1 MAKKSKRQK
10 AIKRLNLS
18 DHTLDINIR
27 RCNYNKFNFSDIE
40 DYVSELVGSRDY
52 QYKAIKKVM
61 IYLWG
66 GGYRSITDL
75 GKENFNNV
83 KERPQIQQ
91 RFGTEENFLRQLPLP
106 DRLSGVVH
114 MATGTGKSY
123 LIFAIAYL
131 SLVMGLIKR
140 VLVLGPAS
148 TIIEQGLRDKFK
160 DLMSRKAF
168 SDKLPAKYRGKAINL
183 LTDNDPIEDDSIVI
197 ENINAVYTFGSITD
211 TLFKN
216 TDEVLVLG
224 DEIHHA
230 YSHLKYA
237 DNRLV
242 LDKEE
247 GPEGKRAKQGT
258 NGYG

>member
-1 MAKKSKRQK
+1 MAKKAKRQK

-40 DYVSELVGSRDY
+40 DFVREVVGSRDY
-52 QYKAIKKVM
+52 QYDAIKQIM

-66 GGYRSITDL
+66 GSYKSITEL
-75 GKENFNNV
+75 GKENYTE
-83 KERPQIQQ
+83 KLQIKQ
-91 RFGTEENFLRQLPLP
+91 RFGTEENFLHQLPLP

-123 LIFAIAYL
+123 VIFAIAYL
-131 SLVMGLIKR
+131 SLVMGFTKR
-140 VLVLGPAS
+140 VLVLGPSS
-148 TIIEQGLRDKFK
+148 TIIEQGLREKFSELK
-160 DLMSRKAF
+160 NKIEF
-168 SDKLPAKYRGKAINL
+168 NNKLSQRYRGKAIHL

-197 ENINAVYTFGSITD
+197 ENINAVYTFGGITD

-216 TDEVLVLG
+216 TTEVLVLG

-230 YSHLKYA
+230 Y
-237 DNRLV
+237 R
-242 LDKEE
+242 
-247 GPEGKRAKQGT
+247 KR
-258 NGYG
+258 YVPYLFVID

>member
-1 MAKKSKRQK
+1 MAKKPKRQK

-27 RCNYNKFNFSDIE
+27 KCNYNKFSFSEIE
-40 DYVSELVGSRDY
+40 EYVSELVGSRDY
-52 QYKAIKKVM
+52 QYKAIKQVM

-66 GGYRSITDL
+66 GAYRSITDL

-131 SLVMGLIKR
+131 SLVMGLTKR

-148 TIIEQGLRDKFK
+148 
-160 DLMSRKAF
+160 
-168 SDKLPAKYRGKAINL
+168 
-183 LTDNDPIEDDSIVI
+183 
-197 ENINAVYTFGSITD
+197 
-211 TLFKN
+211 
-216 TDEVLVLG
+216 
-224 DEIHHA
+224 
-230 YSHLKYA
+230 
-237 DNRLV
+237 
-242 LDKEE
+242 
-247 GPEGKRAKQGT
+247 
-258 NGYG
+258 

>member
-1 MAKKSKRQK
+1 MAKKAKRQK

-52 QYKAIKKVM
+52 QYDAVKQIM

-66 GGYRSITDL
+66 GSYKSITEL
-75 GKENFNNV
+75 GKENY
-83 KERPQIQQ
+83 KQKLQIQQ
-91 RFGTEENFLRQLPLP
+91 RFGTEESFLRQLPLP

-123 LIFAIAYL
+123 VIFAIAYL
-131 SLVMGLIKR
+131 SLVMGLTKR

-148 TIIEQGLRDKFK
+148 TIIEQGLREKFSELK
-160 DLMSRKAF
+160 NKIEFNNKFPQR
-168 SDKLPAKYRGKAINL
+168 YRGKAIHL

-197 ENINAVYTFGSITD
+197 ENINAVYT
-211 TLFKN
+211 
-216 TDEVLVLG
+216 
-224 DEIHHA
+224 
-230 YSHLKYA
+230 
-237 DNRLV
+237 
-242 LDKEE
+242 
-247 GPEGKRAKQGT
+247 
-258 NGYG
+258 